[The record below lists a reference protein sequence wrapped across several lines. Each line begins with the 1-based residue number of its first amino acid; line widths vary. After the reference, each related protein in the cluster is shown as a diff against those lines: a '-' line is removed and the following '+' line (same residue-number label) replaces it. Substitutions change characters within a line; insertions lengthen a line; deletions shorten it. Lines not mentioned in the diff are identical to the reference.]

1 VRFWDAASGKALH
14 RCQHHTKPV
23 YRLQWRATTASTTA
37 TAAAMN
43 SIASSSADR
52 TCVVFSA
59 EAGGAVLATL
69 KHPAPVFG
77 CEWCPPSV
85 SEDDVNGRINGSGNG
100 HSNGYSNSNVC
111 TADWLATACQDG
123 LVRVYDI
130 GSKNCEPVHVLKV
143 RALLIDCMS
152 IHCYVCLVAL
162 LWYIAH
168 M

>member
-23 YRLQWRATTASTTA
+23 YRLQWRVTSTSTTA

-43 SIASSSADR
+43 CVASSSADR
-52 TCVVFSA
+52 TCVIFSP

-77 CEWCPPSV
+77 CEWCPLLAV
-85 SEDDVNGRINGSGNG
+85 EDNANGHTNGRANGNG
-100 HSNGYSNSNVC
+100 FNDHVR
-111 TADWLATACQDG
+111 TADWLATGCQDG

-130 GSKNCEPVHVLKV
+130 GSKNPEPVHVLKV
-143 RALLIDCMS
+143 RALRIECAS
-152 IHCYVCLVAL
+152 AHCCVQ
-162 LWYIAH
+162 
-168 M
+168 

>member
-14 RCQHHTKPV
+14 RCHHHTKPV
-23 YRLQWRATTASTTA
+23 YRLQWRVTTTATGTA

-77 CEWCPPSV
+77 CEWCPLPAV
-85 SEDDVNGRINGSGNG
+85 EDGDNGRANGFGYGNGNGSSG
-100 HSNGYSNSNVC
+100 NVC
-111 TADWLATACQDG
+111 TADWLATGCQDG
-123 LVRVYDI
+123 LVRVYDV
-130 GSKNCEPVHVLKV
+130 GSKNPEPVHVLKV
-143 RALLIDCMS
+143 RALRIECAS
-152 IHCYVCLVAL
+152 AHCCVQ
-162 LWYIAH
+162 
-168 M
+168 